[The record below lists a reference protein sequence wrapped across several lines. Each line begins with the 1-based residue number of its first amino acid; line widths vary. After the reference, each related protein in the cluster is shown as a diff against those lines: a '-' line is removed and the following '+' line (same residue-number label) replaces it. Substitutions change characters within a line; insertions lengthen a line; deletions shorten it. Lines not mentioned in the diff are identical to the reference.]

1 LLRGIGHA
9 RGEIMVTL
17 DGDLQNEPNDIPR
30 LVAKLNEGYD
40 VLAGWRVNRSA
51 VAQTSL

>member
-1 LLRGIGHA
+1 
-9 RGEIMVTL
+9 MVTL